1 MRHTMGGIQ
10 LRVPPRDSYYR
21 LTLAIW
27 ENGGSFSCLI
37 VAYDEAE
44 KKGKNCQSEWVNLVE
59 KTHFKTMFILNTL
72 FFRHNRQKIFK
83 FE

>member
-1 MRHTMGGIQ
+1 MLKIWPEFMRHTMGGIQ
-10 LRVPPRDSYYR
+10 LWVPPRDSFFR

-44 KKGKNCQSEWVNLVE
+44 KEKENRKENRKN
-59 KTHFKTMFILNTL
+59 
-72 FFRHNRQKIFK
+72 
-83 FE
+83 